1 MNLYG
6 EASGNELYHIRLGDS
21 KLFHECAGMSFSEA
35 VFRSFP
41 KNVCLIA
48 VKSQSTSQLEI
59 NPGSSYIMVW
69 LLNDDDDDIGW
80 DATASIIESCSSL
93 DNMSASYIIINTQQ
107 HEDDVCF
114 YLAQTSEALMIVTEK
129 RTNYLIQWHHIRSWV
144 IIVAITSLQ
153 AAVWDTFSK
162 YWLQLHN
169 HALLCNHR

>member
-59 NPGSSYIMVW
+59 NPGSSYIMVYTMIILGRA
-69 LLNDDDDDIGW
+69 LLPVFLSLVHLTICLYL
-80 DATASIIESCSSL
+80 TSSL
-93 DNMSASYIIINTQQ
+93 TQQ

-129 RTNYLIQWHHIRSWV
+129 RKNYNLIISH
-144 IIVAITSLQ
+144 
-153 AAVWDTFSK
+153 
-162 YWLQLHN
+162 
-169 HALLCNHR
+169 